1 MTKTDWPKEP
11 LTTTDLQMLHGVLID
26 WCRDND
32 CDPSSDRG
40 RLAAKAL
47 VGWHEFGI
55 HDAAELTNLMH
66 DEVIISKT

>member
-1 MTKTDWPKEP
+1 LTKTDWPKEP
-11 LTTTDLQMLHGVLID
+11 LTTADLQMLHGVLVD
-26 WCRDND
+26 WCRNND

-55 HDAAELTNLMH
+55 HDAAELAQLMR
-66 DEVIISKT
+66 DEVATAKS